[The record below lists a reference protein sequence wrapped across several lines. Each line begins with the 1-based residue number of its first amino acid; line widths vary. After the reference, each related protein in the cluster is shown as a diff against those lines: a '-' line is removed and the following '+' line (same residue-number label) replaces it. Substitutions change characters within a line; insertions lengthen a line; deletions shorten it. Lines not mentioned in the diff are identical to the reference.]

1 MVKNKNKYF
10 DTELEIAALGVFAVI
25 ILESIALYKGING
38 IMFGSAMTCIGVI
51 MGWVFKTYRVKTQ
64 K

>member
-1 MVKNKNKYF
+1 MKNKPF

-25 ILESIALYKGING
+25 VLETIALLKGING
-38 IMFGSAMTCIGVI
+38 IMFGSSMTCIGVI
-51 MGWVFKTYRVKTQ
+51 IGWVFKTLKVKN

>member
-1 MVKNKNKYF
+1 MINKPF
-10 DTELEIAALGVFAVI
+10 DTELEIAALGISAVVV
-25 ILESIALYKGING
+25 LEAIALFKGING

-51 MGWVFKTYRVKTQ
+51 IGWVFKTFKVEKD